1 MAQGY
6 QELVKELNQ
15 HRLEVSKLRN
25 ELNAIDKEKE
35 SWFKKK
41 DEKSR
46 QIKELI
52 HKIKDNKTKRDALT
66 SEVKELKP
74 KRDSINKGTS
84 PKSAELAKLRKE
96 KESVKSPGI
105 RESPYKIKQD
115 MEKLEFKIETEAISF
130 SKEQQLMKKIK
141 ELRKLYDS
149 ASDIVYA
156 NKKIR
161 DSAESIRKMRKE
173 SNEVH
178 MSIQE
183 KAKQSQALHEE
194 ILKMSSEIDRLK
206 IEEQESFNKF
216 SELKKKFT
224 EANYQLKEKLKA
236 MNDVKNSL
244 DKISSD
250 KKEKKKREI
259 ESFLK
264 SKEEE
269 VNQKLKRGEKLTTE
283 DLLVFQSL
291 KEK

>member
-1 MAQGY
+1 MKK
-6 QELVKELNQ
+6 KELT
-15 HRLEVSKLRN
+15 EMKSK
-25 ELNAIDKEKE
+25 
-35 SWFKKK
+35 
-41 DEKSR
+41 

-52 HKIKDNKTKRDALT
+52 NKIKDNKSKRDALT

-96 KESVKSPGI
+96 KESVKSAV
-105 RESPYKIKQD
+105 REPPSSIKRE
-115 MEKLEFKIETEAISF
+115 MEKLEFMIETEAISF

-149 ASDIVYA
+149 ASDIEYA

-161 DSAESIRKMRKE
+161 ESAESIRKMRSE
-173 SNEVH
+173 SNQVH
-178 MSIQE
+178 KSIQE
-183 KAKQSQALHEE
+183 KAKQSQAPHEE
-194 ILKMSSEIDRLK
+194 ILKISSEIDKLK
-206 IEEQESFNKF
+206 AEEQEAFNKF
-216 SELKKKFT
+216 SELKRKFT
-224 EANYQLKEKLKA
+224 ETNYQLKEKLKA
-236 MNDVKNSL
+236 MNGVKNAL

-250 KKEKKKREI
+250 KRDKKKREI